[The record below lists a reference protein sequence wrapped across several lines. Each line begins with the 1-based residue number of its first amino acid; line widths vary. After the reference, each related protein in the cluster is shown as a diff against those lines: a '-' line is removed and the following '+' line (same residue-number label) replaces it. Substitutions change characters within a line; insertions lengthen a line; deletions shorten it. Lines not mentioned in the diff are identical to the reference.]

1 MNPSKTR
8 SHQESGCGISSR
20 KGASDPK
27 GLVSSRL
34 QTPKDLNSSSS
45 VTLETE
51 KSRTPA
57 PETDVCQWTIGNQAF
72 EPRTGSRGCA
82 AHCKGRAALEPCC
95 KPHCCVYHINRKTM
109 GMSAGVQVPRN
120 PLLSTPPEL
129 SLSHSPNQTLTIAQ
143 KLLEY
148 QSESHFTLGVHSHTT
163 TTFCP
168 QKTAGSQ
175 EVNPTFHRAASHSTQ
190 TSNGWPLAIKV
201 KAGATRESLRPYFC
215 IQTSQS
221 KDHRS

>member
-8 SHQESGCGISSR
+8 SHQESGCGISSC

-34 QTPKDLNSSSS
+34 QTPKGLNSSSS
-45 VTLETE
+45 GTPETE

-72 EPRTGSRGCA
+72 EPRTRSRGCA

-95 KPHCCVYHINRKTM
+95 KPHCCVHHINRKTM

-120 PLLSTPPEL
+120 PLLSTPPENSL
-129 SLSHSPNQTLTIAQ
+129 SLSFS
-143 KLLEY
+143 
-148 QSESHFTLGVHSHTT
+148 QSDLNNRPETSGV
-163 TTFCP
+163 P
-168 QKTAGSQ
+168 
-175 EVNPTFHRAASHSTQ
+175 V
-190 TSNGWPLAIKV
+190 
-201 KAGATRESLRPYFC
+201 RESLYPRR
-215 IQTSQS
+215 SQPHNHHFLS
-221 KDHRS
+221 PEDSRFPGGEPCLPSGCFPLHTNI